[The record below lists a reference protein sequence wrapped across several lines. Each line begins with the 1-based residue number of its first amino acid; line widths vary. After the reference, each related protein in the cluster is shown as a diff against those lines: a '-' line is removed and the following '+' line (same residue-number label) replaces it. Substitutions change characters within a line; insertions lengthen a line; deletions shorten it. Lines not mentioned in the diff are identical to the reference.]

1 MTVAQVQC
9 IDVYLHSQAGVAI
22 LDSNIRG
29 TMCDGYRIP
38 PAMDWVSCDMLWL
51 PRLILSSDA
60 PLEMWCDVLPALT
73 NETTSG
79 LILECDGIV
88 TDTVMSSHL

>member
-1 MTVAQVQC
+1 
-9 IDVYLHSQAGVAI
+9 
-22 LDSNIRG
+22 
-29 TMCDGYRIP
+29 
-38 PAMDWVSCDMLWL
+38 MLWL